1 MADDTADDT
10 AQPATQRPT
19 SAQRV
24 KIGWVCDLNEAS
36 LEGRTP
42 RYREVQQMAQ
52 EAEQAGLDSFWVADH
67 FFYQPPEEGSELNG
81 QWEAF
86 TFLAALAATTSR
98 IALGP
103 MVAATSFRNPT
114 LLAKMADS
122 LDEISD
128 GRFILGIGAGWHK
141 PEYDAF
147 GYPFDHLAA
156 RFEEAAQIIVPLL
169 REGTVNFQGRYAS
182 AENCV
187 LRPRGPS
194 PHGPRLLIGARRPR
208 MLRLVAR
215 YADAWNTAW
224 HTKPEVVAERWAEMK
239 SVCAEV
245 GRDPATLELTCG
257 VLLNVALPGE
267 ERPAGDA
274 QHITGT
280 PEEIAAALRG
290 FIAVGVQ
297 HFIFV
302 MEPLR
307 RDAPERLARVAELL
321 GRG

>member
-1 MADDTADDT
+1 MAEHAG
-10 AQPATQRPT
+10 PPT
-19 SAQRV
+19 TGRRV
-24 KIGWVCDLNEAS
+24 KLGWLMGLDENGY
-36 LEGRTP
+36 EGRTP
-42 RYREVQQMAQ
+42 RYREVQAMAQ
-52 EAEQAGLDSFWVADH
+52 EAERIGLDSFWVADH
-67 FFYQPPEEGSELNG
+67 FFYQPPQEGAERVG

-86 TFLAALAATTSR
+86 TFLSALAAATSR

-103 MVAATSFRNPT
+103 MVAATSFRNPA

-128 GRFILGIGAGWHK
+128 GRFVLGIGAGWHK

-147 GYPFDHLAA
+147 GYSFDHLAG
-156 RFEEAAQIIVPLL
+156 RFEEALQIVVPLL
-169 REGTVNFQGRYAS
+169 REGKADFHGQYYS

-194 PHGPRLLIGARRPR
+194 PRGPRLLIGARRPR

-224 HTKPEVVAERWAEMK
+224 HTKPEVVAERWAEMRQ
-239 SVCAEV
+239 VCEEV

-257 VLLNVALPGE
+257 VMLNIVLPGE
-267 ERPAGDA
+267 ERPEGDA
-274 QHITGT
+274 HHIVGT

-290 FIAVGVQ
+290 FVEVGVQ
-297 HFIFV
+297 HLILV
-302 MEPLR
+302 VEPQR
-307 RDAPERLARVAELL
+307 RDDPERLARVEELL
-321 GRG
+321 DRG